1 MPYRFLLDR
10 DVEAIGDAF
19 PDKLL
24 INARFNLGPAEGET
38 DREASFVRKQLDLMN
53 LRRRQQKEQIRKMF
67 EHRGLSI

>member
-38 DREASFVRKQLDLMN
+38 DRGATFVRKQLDLMTSSAKAAEGADS
-53 LRRRQQKEQIRKMF
+53 QDV
-67 EHRGLSI
+67 